1 MSASIFSK
9 CLAAGCGE
17 YALSFYDRCW
27 SHGTPEDYLPKLK
40 ASLRGL
46 EESRPLN
53 LKKVECEGVDF
64 SKMNLAGSLLSQ
76 AHFSKCHFIGTD
88 LSGSDMIGAR
98 FHLCDFV
105 GSDLRSAHLTRAQFS
120 HSWLSHCDLREAVLV
135 EAFFRE
141 TDFTGSLLSRI
152 ILLNADLRTAKNL
165 RRANFED
172 PDRRS
177 RPMLDEKNALV
188 AFESYRTLRHY
199 FSDQG
204 FYEEASWASY
214 RGLTM
219 ERKHFFKTRNLRF
232 FPSLLMDLLSG
243 YTEKPHRVILAS
255 FMTVFIFAALYFF
268 LAVPVHISAPGR
280 VSFLNSLYFSFIT
293 FTTVGYGDF
302 VPRAGALFQLLTC
315 AEAFSGPFMAGLYIF
330 TLTRRYSAH

>member
-1 MSASIFSK
+1 MTAAAFSR
-9 CLAAGCGE
+9 CARSDCHE
-17 YALSFYDRCW
+17 YAVSFSESCW
-27 SHGTPEDYLPKLK
+27 THSVPRDYLPTLK
-40 ASLRGL
+40 ASLNSG
-46 EESRPLN
+46 ESKPLN
-53 LKKVECEGVDF
+53 LKKVECEGLDF
-64 SKMNLAGSLLSQ
+64 SKMNLAGSSFSQ

-88 LSGSDMIGAR
+88 LSGSDMIGTH

-105 GSDLRSAHLTRAQFS
+105 GSDLRSAYLTRAQFS
-120 HSWLSHCDLREAVLV
+120 HSWLSHCDLRGAVLV
-135 EAFFRE
+135 EALFRE
-141 TDFTGSLLSRI
+141 TDFTGSLLSWT
-152 ILLNADLRTAKNL
+152 ILLNADMRTAKNL
-165 RRANFED
+165 RKGNFED
-172 PDRRS
+172 PDHKARATVN
-177 RPMLDEKNALV
+177 EKNALV

-204 FYEEASWASY
+204 FHEDASWASY

-219 ERKHFFKTRNLRF
+219 ERNHFFETKDLRF

-255 FMTVFIFAALYFF
+255 LVTVFLFASLYFF
-268 LAVPVHISAPGR
+268 LRVPQQASTAGP

-302 VPRAGALFQLLTC
+302 VPRPGALFQLLTC

>member
-1 MSASIFSK
+1 MNAPTFPKCTFS
-9 CLAAGCGE
+9 GCGE
-17 YALSFYDRCW
+17 YAVSFSDRCW
-27 SHGTPEDYLPKLK
+27 THTDAGPYLPNLK
-40 ASLRGL
+40 TSLGSGV
-46 EESRPLN
+46 SRPLN
-53 LKKVECEGVDF
+53 LKKVECEGLDF

-88 LSGSDMIGAR
+88 LNGSDMIGAR

-120 HSWLSHCDLREAVLV
+120 HSWLSHCDLRDAVLV
-135 EAFFRE
+135 EALFRE
-141 TDFTGSLLSRI
+141 TDFTGSLLSGT
-152 ILLNADLRTAKNL
+152 LFLNADMRTAKNL
-165 RRANFED
+165 RKANFED
-172 PDRRS
+172 PDRSARA
-177 RPMLDEKNALV
+177 RLNEKSALI

-204 FYEEASWASY
+204 FHEDASWASY

-219 ERKHFFKTRNLRF
+219 ERKHFLKTKDLRY
-232 FPSLLMDLLSG
+232 FPSLMMDLLSG

-255 FMTVFIFAALYFF
+255 FVTVLLFAGLYFF
-268 LAVPVHISAPGR
+268 LRVPQHLSSAEP
-280 VSFLNSLYFSFIT
+280 VSFLNSLYFSFVT

-302 VPRAGALFQLLTC
+302 VPRPGVFPQLLTC

-330 TLTRRYSAH
+330 TLTRRYSVL

>member
-1 MSASIFSK
+1 MSDGPFPQCAVSECREYAVSFSK
-9 CLAAGCGE
+9 N
-17 YALSFYDRCW
+17 CW
-27 SHGTPEDYLPKLK
+27 AHVVPEEYLPKLK
-40 ASLRGL
+40 ASLSS
-46 EESRPLN
+46 EESNPLN
-53 LKKVECEGVDF
+53 LKKVECEDIDF
-64 SKMNLAGSLLSQ
+64 SKRCLKGSLLSQ

-98 FHLCDFV
+98 FHLCDFI
-105 GSDLRSAHLTRAQFS
+105 GSDLRAAQLTRAQFS
-120 HSWLSHCDLREAVLV
+120 HTWLSHCDLREAVLV
-135 EAFFRE
+135 EALFRE
-141 TDFTGSLLSRI
+141 TDFTGSLLSGT

-165 RRANFED
+165 RRRSFED
-172 PDRRS
+172 PDRRGKATLS
-177 RPMLDEKNALV
+177 EKNALV

-204 FYEEASWASY
+204 FYEDASWAAY

-219 ERKHFFKTRNLRF
+219 ERKHFFKTKDPRF

-255 FMTVFIFAALYFF
+255 LVTVFLFGVLYFF
-268 LAVPVHISAPGR
+268 LAVPRSISSSGP
-280 VSFLNSLYFSFIT
+280 VSFLNSVYFSFIT

-302 VPRAGALFQLLTC
+302 VPRPGALFQLLTC

-330 TLTRRYSAH
+330 TLTRRYSVH